1 MKPAGKQASIAVL
14 MGGVNSESQVSME
27 SGERI
32 MAALSTLGYRVVPLV
47 YEGDLATTIPA
58 LAGFDLVFIALHGGD
73 GEDGTVQAAL
83 EEAGLP
89 YTGSRSAPSRLA
101 MDKQLSKRYMERAG
115 IPTPAWVALDLNPEE
130 RRPHWNEFPALAAFL
145 EEHGSPVVVKP
156 NGEGSTVG
164 LSVVESPGD
173 LDQALMLAGEFG
185 PRVLVETYIPGR
197 ELTASVLE
205 DVPLPIVEIVPQGG
219 LYDYESK
226 YSDGRS
232 AYFVPADLP
241 LKTAVAIQNAAV
253 MLYRELGC
261 RHYARV
267 DFRLNPQGEYFCL
280 ELNTLPGMTSH
291 SLTPMAAAAVEIDF
305 NGLIE
310 RIVQAALPGRAPR

>member
-1 MKPAGKQASIAVL
+1 MTIAVL
-14 MGGVNSESQVSME
+14 MGGVNSESQVSMA

-32 MAALSTLGYRVVPLV
+32 MAALAALGYRVVPLV
-47 YEGDLATTIPA
+47 HEGDLATTIPA
-58 LAGFDLVFIALHGGD
+58 LAGFDLVFIALHGGE

-83 EEAGLP
+83 EKAGLP
-89 YTGSRSAPSRLA
+89 FTGSRSAPSRLA
-101 MDKQLSKRYMERAG
+101 MDKHLSKRHMFQAG
-115 IPTPAWVALDLNPEE
+115 IATPAWVKLDLSPSA
-130 RRPHWNEFPALAAFL
+130 RRPHWKGFPALAAFL
-145 EEHGSPVVVKP
+145 KEHGPPVVVKP
-156 NGEGSTVG
+156 NREGSTVG
-164 LSVVESPGD
+164 LSVVEALGD

-185 PRVLVETYIPGR
+185 RRVLVEAYIPGR

-205 DVPLPIVEIVPQGG
+205 DVPLPIVEIVPKGG
-219 LYDYESK
+219 LFDYESK

-241 LKTAVAIQNAAV
+241 LKTAVAIQDAAV
-253 MLYRELGC
+253 RLYGSLGC

-267 DFRLNPQGEYFCL
+267 DFRLNPQGEFFCL

-305 NGLIE
+305 DGLIE
-310 RIVQAALPGRAPR
+310 RIVQAALPGRSPK

>member
-1 MKPAGKQASIAVL
+1 MRPAKKPLTIAVL
-14 MGGVNSESQVSME
+14 MGGVNSENQVSLE

-32 MAALSTLGYRVVPLV
+32 MMALGVLGHRAVPLV

-83 EEAGLP
+83 EKAGLP
-89 YTGSRSAPSRLA
+89 FTGSRSVPSRLA
-101 MDKQLSKRYMERAG
+101 MDKQLSKQYMVRAG
-115 IPTPAWVALDLNPEE
+115 IATPAWVKLDLSPTA
-130 RRPHWNEFPALAAFL
+130 RRPHWKEFPALAAFL
-145 EEHGSPVVVKP
+145 KEHGPPVVVKP
-156 NGEGSTVG
+156 NREGSTVG
-164 LSVVESPGD
+164 LSVVEIPGD

-185 PRVLVETYIPGR
+185 RRVLVEAYIPGR

-205 DVPLPIVEIVPQGG
+205 DVPLPIVEIVPEGG

-241 LKTAVAIQNAAV
+241 LKTAVAIQDTAV
-253 MLYRELGC
+253 KLYCGLGC

-267 DFRLNPQGEYFCL
+267 DFRLNPQGEFFCL

-310 RIVQAALPGRAPR
+310 RIVQAALPSRSPQ

>member
-1 MKPAGKQASIAVL
+1 MQISIAVL
-14 MGGVNSESQVSME
+14 MGGVNSENQVSLE
-27 SGERI
+27 SGELI
-32 MAALSTLGYRVVPLV
+32 MAALGALGYRVIPLV

-58 LAGFDLVFIALHGGD
+58 LAGFDLVFNALHGGE

-89 YTGSRSAPSRLA
+89 FTGSRSASSRLA
-101 MDKQLSKRYMERAG
+101 MDKQLSKQFMVRAG
-115 IPTPAWVALDLNPEE
+115 ITTPAWVKLDLDISA
-130 RRPHWNEFPALAAFL
+130 RRQHWKEFPALAAFL
-145 EEHGSPVVVKP
+145 EEHGLPLVIKP
-156 NGEGSTVG
+156 NHEGSTVG
-164 LSVVESPGD
+164 LTIVETPGE

-185 PRVLVETYIPGR
+185 RRVLAETYIPGR
-197 ELTASVLE
+197 ELTATVLE
-205 DVPLPIVEIVPQGG
+205 DVPLPIVEIVPEGG

-241 LKTAVAIQNAAV
+241 LKTAVAIQDAAV
-253 MLYRELGC
+253 KLYCGLGC

-267 DFRLNPQGEYFCL
+267 DFRLNPQGEFFCL

-291 SLTPMAAAAVEIDF
+291 SLTPMAAAAVGIDF

-310 RIVQAALPGRAPR
+310 RIVQAALPSG